1 VAAVTPLEALA
12 GFVLGRLKQSMLSQ
26 WWKLL
31 FELAFSAT
39 VSFLF
44 VCGTVIL
51 STKSVVIGAG
61 SGMVMA
67 ALCMTVLFRR
77 SPLTK
82 GMMVVLP
89 AAEAVK
95 EMDAQFQTVE
105 RK

>member
-1 VAAVTPLEALA
+1 VNPLEALA
-12 GFVLGRLKQSMLSQ
+12 EFVLGRLKQSMLSQ
-26 WWKLL
+26 WLKLL
-31 FELAFSAT
+31 FELTFSAT

-44 VCGTVIL
+44 ACGTVIL
-51 STKSVVIGAG
+51 ASNSVIAGVG
-61 SGMVMA
+61 SGMVMS

-89 AAEAVK
+89 AAEAAK
-95 EMDAQFQTVE
+95 EMSAQFQAIE

>member
-1 VAAVTPLEALA
+1 MNPLDSLA
-12 GFVLGRLKQSMLSQ
+12 GFVLSRLKQSMLSQ
-26 WWKLL
+26 WLKLL
-31 FELAFSAT
+31 FELSFSAT

-51 STKSVVIGAG
+51 ATNSVMIGAG
-61 SGMVMA
+61 SGMVMS

-82 GMMVVLP
+82 GVMVVLP
-89 AAEAVK
+89 AAEAAK
-95 EMDAQFQTVE
+95 EMDAQFQTIE

>member
-1 VAAVTPLEALA
+1 MNPLEALA

-26 WWKLL
+26 WLKLL
-31 FELAFSAT
+31 FGMTFSAT

-51 STKSVVIGAG
+51 ATNSVVSGVA
-61 SGMVMA
+61 SGMVMS

-82 GMMVVLP
+82 GIMVVLP
-89 AAEAVK
+89 AAEGAK
-95 EMDAQFQTVE
+95 EMETQFQTIE